1 MKKII
6 LSALALLCMG
16 TMSSAQFSVVK
27 DGKVIFVL
35 AEGTPD
41 YITFENVLPCGGVIG
56 EAVDMGLSVKW
67 SSVNVGASSPEQ
79 SGSFY
84 AWGETE
90 TKDNYSWD
98 TYKYGGTFIGDN
110 KTTLEKAD
118 DAAAANWGGDWVMPS
133 TDDFSELKR
142 YCTCTWTTQNGVNGY
157 LIKGTNG
164 NSIFLPAAGYR
175 DYGDLSNDGTG
186 GYYWSSSLYEDIS
199 NFGRSL
205 YFYSGNFLPWGTL
218 NRYCGQSVRPVCPSA
233 GNTNG
238 HVGVDLGLPSGKLW
252 AECNVGASTPEAS
265 GYHIAWG
272 ETEAKS
278 DYSWSTYKYMQSG
291 KSEWYNVNKY
301 QADDH
306 HLDGSWYKDVKY
318 CNQGDKKTT
327 LEAKDDVAT
336 QSWGSEWRMP
346 TAAEWE
352 ELYNNTTQTWTD
364 DYEGTG
370 VKGYILTGTKA
381 GHEGASIFLPAA
393 GYRNHDYLYNEGTY
407 GYYWSSSLYENDS
420 NIGCYLYF
428 SWGNFNPWLYYSRDY
443 GQSVRPVCPS
453 AEP

>member
-1 MKKII
+1 MTRFFI
-6 LSALALLCMG
+6 SALALLGMG
-16 TMSSAQFSVVK
+16 TMASAQFSVVK

-67 SSVNVGASSPEQ
+67 SSVNIGASSPEQ
-79 SGSFY
+79 SGNFY
-84 AWGETE
+84 AWGEIE
-90 TKDNYSWD
+90 TKENYSWD
-98 TYKYGGTFIGDN
+98 TYKYCGEFIGDN

-118 DAAAANWGGDWVMPS
+118 DAAAANWGGDWAMPS
-133 TDDFSELKR
+133 PDDFSELQQ

-175 DYGDLSNDGTG
+175 YHGDLNDEGSY
-186 GYYWSSSLYEDIS
+186 GYYWSSSLYELHSGYGCD
-199 NFGRSL
+199 L
-205 YFYSGNFLPWGTL
+205 YFYEGYFYPWYGNRRDG
-218 NRYCGQSVRPVCPSA
+218 GQSVRPVCPSA
-233 GNTNG
+233 GDTNG
-238 HVGVDLGLPSGKLW
+238 HVAVDLGLPSGKLW
-252 AECNVGASTPEAS
+252 ADCNVGASAPEAS
-265 GYHIAWG
+265 GWYIAWG
-272 ETEAKS
+272 ETEAKEYY
-278 DYSWSTYKYMQSG
+278 DWSNYKHMQSG
-291 KSEWYNVNKY
+291 KSEWYYINKY
-301 QADDH
+301 QAEDH
-306 HLDGSWYKDVKY
+306 QFDGVWYKDVKY

-352 ELYNNTTQTWTD
+352 ELCNNTTQTWTD

-370 VKGYILTGTKA
+370 VKGYILTSTKE

-393 GYRNHDYLYNEGTY
+393 GYRDSGNLYYEGSD
-407 GYYWSSSLYENDS
+407 GYYWSSSLTEDVS
-420 NIGCYLYF
+420 NNGRDLYF
-428 SWGNFNPWLYYSRDY
+428 NEGNFYPWY
-443 GQSVRPVCPS
+443 GNYRFNGRSVRPVCPS

>member
-1 MKKII
+1 MKRFFI
-6 LSALALLCMG
+6 SALALLGMD
-16 TMSSAQFSVVK
+16 TMANAHFSVVN

-67 SSVNVGASSPEQ
+67 SSVNIGASSPEQ
-79 SGSFY
+79 SGNFY

-118 DAAAANWGGDWVMPS
+118 DAAAANWGGDWAMPS
-133 TDDFSELKR
+133 LDDFSELQQ
-142 YCTCTWTTQNGVNGY
+142 YCTCTRTTQNGVNGY

-175 DYGDLSNDGTG
+175 SGGDLNDEGSE
-186 GYYWSSSLYEDIS
+186 GYYWSSLLNKSYSAI
-199 NFGRSL
+199 GRGLS
-205 YFYSGNFLPWGTL
+205 FYKSFFNPWHYDY
-218 NRYCGQSVRPVCPSA
+218 RCYGQTVRPVCPSA

-238 HVGVDLGLPSGKLW
+238 HVAVDLGLPSGKLW
-252 AECNVGASTPEAS
+252 ADCNVGASTPEAS
-265 GYHIAWG
+265 GEYIAWG
-272 ETEAKS
+272 ETEAKEYY
-278 DYSWSTYKYMQSG
+278 DWSTYKYMQSG
-291 KSEWYNVNKY
+291 KSKWNYINKY
-301 QADDH
+301 QANDH
-306 HLDGSWYKDVKY
+306 QLDSSWYMDVKY
-318 CNQGDKKTT
+318 YQGDKKTT

-336 QSWGSEWRMP
+336 QSWGSEWRIP

-352 ELYNNTTQTWTD
+352 ELYNNTTQTWTY

-370 VKGYILTGTKA
+370 VNGYILTSTKE

-393 GYRNHDYLYNEGTY
+393 GRRDGRGLYSEGND
-407 GYYWSSSLYENDS
+407 GYYWSSSLNEENS
-420 NIGCYLYF
+420 SYG
-428 SWGNFNPWLYYSRDY
+428 RDLEFEEYNSTRDASIRCY

-453 AEP
+453 AE